1 MRVTAQ
7 YIREVKPMKKRLFAL
22 AVIMI
27 CLSLTA
33 YGTLAYFSSEN
44 TAHNVI
50 TSSSVAIELQEWA
63 DEDKTVPFPE
73 EGVSGVMPGTEVTK
87 IAEVKNTGPE
97 PVWIRV
103 SVEKIIT
110 LAEGVEGDVNVGLLL
125 LDFNQEYWTLA
136 DGFYYYNQPLNPG
149 ETTVE
154 LFASVAFD
162 PAMDNIYQNSTAS
175 VVVTAYAVQTANNGS
190 SALEAV
196 GWPAP

>member
-1 MRVTAQ
+1 MRVFAQ
-7 YIREVKPMKKRLFAL
+7 YIREVEPMKKRLFAL
-22 AVIMI
+22 AVIII

-50 TSSSVAIELQEWA
+50 TSSSVDIQLQEWA

-97 PVWIRV
+97 PVWVRV

-190 SALEAV
+190 SALEAA

>member
-1 MRVTAQ
+1 MRVSAQ

-190 SALEAV
+190 SALEAA